1 MNRGDVNLRDPSS
14 DQFTAY
20 PIVASG
26 TTQSINAGEPT
37 ISADA
42 TGGSWTGAVKT
53 PATGDP
59 TTASGHRFTGISKS
73 DSTETTTAAGNVT
86 AWLPIPQTVYECV
99 ALAATNANTQALIDG
114 LRYKRVT
121 FNVTSLKWTIDT
133 ATADAAT
140 KGLVIIGGDY
150 TTSRIHFMIDTTV
163 SIFGATN

>member
-14 DQFTAY
+14 DQFTTY

-59 TTASGHRFTGISKS
+59 TTASGHRFTGVSKS

-86 AWLPIPQTVYECV
+86 VWLPISQTVYSAK
-99 ALAATNANTQALIDG
+99 ALVATNANTAALVDG
-114 LRYKRVT
+114 LRFKRVT
-121 FNVTSLKWTIDT
+121 FNVTSLKWTVDT
-133 ATADAAT
+133 ATADAAS
-140 KGLVIIGGDY
+140 KGLLIIGGDY
-150 TTSRIHFMIDTTV
+150 TTSTIFFMIDTTV
-163 SIFGATN
+163 SVFGATN